1 MAESEMRVAASDLHL
16 AFGETRALAGVDVA
30 VRAGEAVALMGPSG
44 SGKSTLL
51 HCLSGVLV
59 PDSGQIKLLGRP
71 LGEMSEAERSA
82 FRLRNVGMVFQFGG
96 LVPELTL
103 AENVTLPLQLVGTKA
118 RVAKARADE
127 LLDALG
133 IGELGGHVA
142 GTVSGGQA
150 QRAAVAR
157 ALAHGPAVLLADE
170 PTGALDTVTGEVV
183 LDQLLGLAGEM
194 DTAVVVVTH
203 DNRVA
208 AHCDRI
214 VTITDGRVLTPETV
228 G

>member
-194 DTAVVVVTH
+194 DTAVVIVTH

-208 AHCDRI
+208 AHCGRV
-214 VTITDGRVLTPETV
+214 VTITDGRILTPETV

>member
-1 MAESEMRVAASDLHL
+1 M
-16 AFGETRALAGVDVA
+16 
-30 VRAGEAVALMGPSG
+30 ALMGPSG

-59 PDSGQIKLLGRP
+59 PDSGQIELVGRP
-71 LGEMSEAERSA
+71 LAEMSEAERSD
-82 FRLRNVGMVFQFGG
+82 FRLRHVGMVFQFGG

-103 AENVTLPLQLVGTKA
+103 AENVMLPLQLVDTKTRLA
-118 RVAKARADE
+118 RARADE

-157 ALAHGPAVLLADE
+157 ALAHRPAVLLADE
-170 PTGALDTVTGEVV
+170 PTGALDTVTAEVV
-183 LDQLLGLAGEM
+183 LDQLLALAGEM
-194 DTAVVVVTH
+194 DTAVVIVTH

-214 VTITDGRVLTPETV
+214 VTITDGRILTPETV